1 MYNIQLGNLYSPR
14 NKIIKDYAMRFG
26 LQGCIKEPSSIIN
39 PTVLIEA
46 PLDLISDCN
55 YMYIPLMNRY
65 YIINDIKTAT
75 NTTCTVSASCDVLMS
90 FKDQI
95 LNCAGYVERNED
107 VISFLVA
114 DSDRLRQVNP
124 AISTVPFEVPPEAQD
139 YTYCL
144 ITTKSATSP

>member
-26 LQGCIKEPSSIIN
+26 LQGVIKEPSSIIN

-46 PLDLISDCN
+46 PLDLIADCN

-107 VISFLVA
+107 VISYLVA

-124 AISTVPFEVPPEAQD
+124 AISTVPFTVPAEAQD

-144 ITTKSATSP
+144 ITTKSAPTP

>member
-1 MYNIQLGNLYSPR
+1 MYNIEIGTNYSPK
-14 NKIIKDYAMRFG
+14 NKINKNVVFNFT

-46 PLDLISDCN
+46 PLDLIADCN
-55 YMYIPLMNRY
+55 YMFIPLMNRY

-75 NTTCTVSASCDVLMS
+75 NTTCTVSATCDVLMS

-95 LNCAGYVERNED
+95 LNCAGYVERNEN
-107 VISFLVA
+107 VVSFLVA

-124 AISTVPFEVPPEAQD
+124 AISTVPFVVPAAAQD

-144 ITTKSATSP
+144 ITTKAAPAP